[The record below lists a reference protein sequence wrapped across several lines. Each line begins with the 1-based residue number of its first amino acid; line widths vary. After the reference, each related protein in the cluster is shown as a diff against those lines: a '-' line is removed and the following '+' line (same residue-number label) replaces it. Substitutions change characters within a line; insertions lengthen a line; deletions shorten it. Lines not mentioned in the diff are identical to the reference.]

1 MKPAKIVRIFL
12 VFFTALVLCA
22 SIGAALFIKLYP
34 KERLLGLV
42 IAKAEFLLKRKV
54 SVKNIGYSLGG
65 IFLEE
70 VVIHEGGSDNSPV
83 LAASEYA
90 DLRFSLI
97 SLLALELDFDK
108 ISLENAFYNIV
119 FDDKGESNIQKLV
132 STFSR
137 EGDSSFS
144 AKISNIALSGAIIS
158 LKNPPKLLAPLA
170 GTYRVSGKIQVG
182 KGVRIHDCTVTLPQS
197 RGRLHPDL
205 IIEFFKDTFRISGSV
220 GLENASLPWVYQW
233 GENVSLPYNILNGK
247 VTDLVITKQ
256 YVKGRADATSTLLNS
271 NRLVRAEGLCNVDID
286 AGTVHIS
293 QTKGGVDNSSFF
305 IENLRFS
312 FDGKLSSFGVRN
324 ASVALTDVMP
334 LLKFIPPKL
343 FGTVEGDLSLAN
355 GLYNGNLSVSGCGWD
370 PDLKIVNDL
379 QATLYIRDNVFK
391 KADIPL
397 TFYGNPCTLSIAS
410 TERDLSKL
418 YVNVSSGRIVLDPA
432 RDKFSASGEPLNL
445 PLQISGSITVEQ
457 LLYKPYTLSEIQLLY
472 QASGNRLAITGFQF
486 MFAGGT
492 VTGTGAAGMTPGAPQ
507 ASCALKFDNLSVQDI
522 ISSNEK
528 IRNRFFGVL
537 QGNSKINFELGSRFQ
552 QTATGNVEFTIDKG
566 KLVDTGIQDGLGL
579 LLAELRY
586 KLRDL
591 EFNKIYGNIDIRGTT
606 YRIKSFIFNSNDIRL
621 KITGSFDQNLTATP
635 LNIDLEFTRAFI
647 QDLPGASAFIYNKY
661 LRGEWY
667 IVPFIMNGDMTDSKN
682 VKRLN

>member
-397 TFYGNPCTLSIAS
+397 TFYGNPCTLSIA
-410 TERDLSKL
+410 
-418 YVNVSSGRIVLDPA
+418 
-432 RDKFSASGEPLNL
+432 
-445 PLQISGSITVEQ
+445 
-457 LLYKPYTLSEIQLLY
+457 
-472 QASGNRLAITGFQF
+472 
-486 MFAGGT
+486 
-492 VTGTGAAGMTPGAPQ
+492 
-507 ASCALKFDNLSVQDI
+507 
-522 ISSNEK
+522 
-528 IRNRFFGVL
+528 
-537 QGNSKINFELGSRFQ
+537 
-552 QTATGNVEFTIDKG
+552 
-566 KLVDTGIQDGLGL
+566 
-579 LLAELRY
+579 
-586 KLRDL
+586 
-591 EFNKIYGNIDIRGTT
+591 
-606 YRIKSFIFNSNDIRL
+606 
-621 KITGSFDQNLTATP
+621 
-635 LNIDLEFTRAFI
+635 
-647 QDLPGASAFIYNKY
+647 
-661 LRGEWY
+661 
-667 IVPFIMNGDMTDSKN
+667 
-682 VKRLN
+682 